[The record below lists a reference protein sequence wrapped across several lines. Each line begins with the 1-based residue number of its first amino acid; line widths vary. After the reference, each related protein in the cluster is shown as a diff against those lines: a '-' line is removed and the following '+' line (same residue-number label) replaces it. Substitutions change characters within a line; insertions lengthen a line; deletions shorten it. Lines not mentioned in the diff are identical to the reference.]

1 MQPLPSA
8 DPVRYQ
14 STTPMTPLSPSQKKV
29 LRARGLVLAAAL
41 VAAALIAEGV
51 LAVAKPIPMGLIAA
65 AALPIALL
73 LVFVLPERRYRAW
86 AYEVTEDELHVQNGI
101 WLRTLTIV
109 PFGRVQHIDV
119 SQGPFERRYGVG
131 ALTLHTAGTRASAV
145 VLPGLEMADAE
156 RMRDEIR
163 GKIRQDLV

>member
-1 MQPLPSA
+1 MLALVLLGVAVAAEVALLQ
-8 DPVRYQ
+8 R
-14 STTPMTPLSPSQKKV
+14 SPIPP
-29 LRARGLVLAAAL
+29 GLVAVPAF
-41 VAAALIAEGV
+41 I
-51 LAVAKPIPMGLIAA
+51 LAV
-65 AALPIALL
+65 L
-73 LVFVLPERRYRAW
+73 LVFVLPERRYHAW
-86 AYEVTEDELHVQNGI
+86 GYDVTEDELHVQNGI
-101 WLRTLTIV
+101 WLRTLTVV

-163 GKIRQDLV
+163 GNIRQDLV

>member
-8 DPVRYQ
+8 GPVRYGH
-14 STTPMTPLSPSQKKV
+14 TTPMSPLSPSQKKV
-29 LRARGLVLAAAL
+29 FRARGLVLAAAL
-41 VAAALIAEGV
+41 IGAALLAEGV
-51 LAVAKPIPMGLIAA
+51 LAVANPLPIGLIAA
-65 AALPIALL
+65 PALLIALL
-73 LVFVLPERRYRAW
+73 VVFVLPERRYSAW
-86 AYEVTEDELHVQNGI
+86 GYEVTEDELHVQNGI

-145 VLPGLEMADAE
+145 VLPGLNMPDAE

-163 GKIRQDLV
+163 GQIRQDLV